1 METESAIRGDGTAV
15 RLKNMSFV
23 ERTESP
29 VFRNVNPLLV
39 KLSLSTEFHSQR

>member
-23 ERTESP
+23 EGTESP
-29 VFRNVNPLLV
+29 AFRNVHLL
-39 KLSLSTEFHSQR
+39 